1 MTHGFGAAWTPDL
14 PDNALADSDTLA
26 QVAAT
31 EYDPAQDDHFEGIDL
46 CGAKFGVA
54 IAHHGVPSDV
64 SRPALLVCGEDD
76 GHYPETPHVALVSWR
91 DQPTDGLPA
100 EPACQDCA
108 DTGVLSEARGG
119 GPCNCAAG
127 GPFRDAQAARAAARE
142 AVDAS

>member
-1 MTHGFGAAWTPDL
+1 MIQGFGAAWTPDL

-46 CGAKFGVA
+46 CGAKFGVWLRNERTY
-54 IAHHGVPSDV
+54 VD
-64 SRPALLVCGEDD
+64 LVCGEDD
-76 GHYPETPHVALVSWR
+76 GHYPETQHAALISWR
-91 DQPTDGLPA
+91 DKPTDGLPA

-108 DTGVLSEARGG
+108 DTGVLSEAAGG
-119 GPCNCAAG
+119 GPCSCAAG